1 MKRILQNKTFEKGTI
16 RGNLLSLASGT
27 IIAQTFSV
35 VFYPILSRMFSPEDF
50 GLLSLLSSI
59 AAIIT
64 VIASGKYEE
73 AIIIAKDE
81 HEIIN
86 ITFLALF
93 CSVLFCVFS
102 YVGLHLFSRLLI
114 PIINTPSLT
123 PSLQNWLYLAPII
136 SFLIII
142 YNVFNEQCVKKAAFS
157 SLAINK
163 ITNSTSI
170 NLSKFAFGSLKIS
183 GGLIYG
189 ELLGRG
195 LSALSC
201 IFHWLKQNRK
211 NFRYLS
217 FREMRNLARVYID
230 FPKFAVPDQLVNA
243 FTGNLPVFF
252 LSSYFGNQ
260 VLGYYAMAMMVLA
273 IPMTFL
279 GQAIMDVLKSEASRS
294 FEKKGNCREIY
305 FKALKKI
312 IPVAIILS
320 LSVFYFLPNIFTFV
334 LGNKWQKTGEF
345 IQILYPSMLLNFVSM
360 ILMPVWIIAKKQK
373 ERLYWKLFYSLIM
386 LIAVILGVMS
396 NNMLFAV
403 GCISASFSIV
413 YLTSIYFTWKYSKG
427 SIAK

>member
-1 MKRILQNKTFEKGTI
+1 MKRILQNKTFAKGTI

-27 IIAQTFSV
+27 IAAQTFSL
-35 VFYPILSRMFSPEDF
+35 VFYPILSRLFSPADF
-50 GLLSLLSSI
+50 GLLSVLGAI

-64 VIASGKYEE
+64 VIASGRYEE
-73 AIIIAKDE
+73 AIIIAKNE
-81 HEIIN
+81 REIIN
-86 ITFLALF
+86 IAFLALF

-102 YVGLHLFSRLLI
+102 YVGLHFFPEPLATV
-114 PIINTPSLT
+114 INN

-163 ITNSTSI
+163 ITNSASI

-201 IFHWLKQNRK
+201 IFHWLKQNRN
-211 NFRYLS
+211 NFQYVS
-217 FREMRNLARVYID
+217 FKEMKNLARVYIN
-230 FPKFAVPDQLVNA
+230 FPKFAIPDQLVNA

-252 LSSYFGNQ
+252 LSAYFGSQ

-273 IPMTFL
+273 VPMTFL
-279 GQAIMDVLKSEASRS
+279 GQAIMDVLKSEASRN
-294 FEKKGNCREIY
+294 FEKNGNCREVY
-305 FKALKKI
+305 SKLLKKV
-312 IPVAIILS
+312 IPVAIVLS
-320 LSVFYFLPNIFTFV
+320 LSIFYFLPNIFTFV
-334 LGNKWQKTGEF
+334 LGKEWQKTGEF
-345 IQILYPSMLLNFVSM
+345 VQILYPSMLLNFIAL
-360 ILMPVWIIAKKQK
+360 ILMPVWVIAKKQK
-373 ERLYWKLFYSLIM
+373 ERLYWKLFYFLIM
-386 LIAVILGVMS
+386 LIAVVLGIMS
-396 NNMLFAV
+396 NNVLFAI
-403 GCISASFSIV
+403 GCISAGFSIA

-427 SIAK
+427 TLTK